1 MKPKDQHVVRQRL
14 TPDLVLGHLR
24 TRDFAVLSTVGEDG
38 RPSSAGVT
46 YRMTG
51 TGPEPVVYVMTR
63 RHLQKERNI
72 ERNPN
77 VSLVVPLTRRLLW
90 FIPPPTIQLCGRA
103 EILDG
108 TDEQGTRTF
117 RGFWLG
123 RRILD
128 AYRRSQRRGETWIC
142 FLKITLDPV
151 ISTYM
156 VGCSIWELSRRMEA
170 GAAKVVIPGRATRP
184 A

>member
-1 MKPKDQHVVRQRL
+1 MKRADRPAKRPRL
-14 TPDLVLGHLR
+14 TADHVLGHLR
-24 TRDFAVLSTVGEDG
+24 KQNFAVLSTVGEDG

-46 YRMTG
+46 YRMPG
-51 TGPEPVVYVMTR
+51 TGREPVLYVMTR
-63 RHLQKERNI
+63 RHLQKARNI
-72 ERNPN
+72 ERNPD

-90 FIPPPTIQLCGRA
+90 FLPPPTIQVRGRA
-103 EILDG
+103 EILES
-108 TDEQGTRTF
+108 TDEQGTRAY

-123 RRILD
+123 RRILE
-128 AYRRSQRRGETWIC
+128 AYRRSHRRGETRIC

-156 VGCSIWELSRRMEA
+156 VGSSILEISRRMES
-170 GAAKVVIPGRATRP
+170 GAAKVVIPGLATRP